1 MKNFLLIVI
10 AALLFAGC
18 KNESGKFTVTG
29 KIKNAPADSVYLEKL
44 SYNSADS
51 KTIDSAK
58 IDKDGNYKLSG
69 ADTQQN
75 LYMLSFKNSP
85 AVILVNDAGKIN
97 IDFDLK
103 GAVYPDING
112 SAATKE
118 LYDFL
123 KDFWQKDSLLSDN
136 YYKLDSMNK
145 NGIKD
150 SVYAMQLQQQY
161 VKQIG
166 ALGSAI
172 QGFVKKSNNPAA
184 ICFVLDKAR
193 GAVSPDDLNAL
204 VQDASKRF
212 PEHSGIAIF
221 KSEIAQAM
229 QSQSQANSA
238 ASALLNQPAPDLTMT
253 DANGKKISISD
264 FKGKYLLVDFWA
276 SWCGPCRQENPNVV
290 AAYNKFKNKNF
301 TILGVSLDEDKA
313 AWMKAVKDDHL
324 AWTQMS
330 DLKQWESA
338 AISTYHFDGIPFN
351 VLIDPQGKV
360 IAESLRGEELEQ
372 KLNEVLQ

>member
-1 MKNFLLIVI
+1 MKNIFIDCNCSAI
-10 AALLFAGC
+10 IC
-18 KNESGKFTVTG
+18 RMQNENGKFTVTG

-58 IDKDGNYKLSG
+58 IDKDGSYKLSG

-253 DANGKKISISD
+253 DAKWKKNQHQRFQREIFTGRFLGKLVRTVQA
-264 FKGKYLLVDFWA
+264 GK
-276 SWCGPCRQENPNVV
+276 S
-290 AAYNKFKNKNF
+290 
-301 TILGVSLDEDKA
+301 
-313 AWMKAVKDDHL
+313 
-324 AWTQMS
+324 
-330 DLKQWESA
+330 
-338 AISTYHFDGIPFN
+338 
-351 VLIDPQGKV
+351 
-360 IAESLRGEELEQ
+360 
-372 KLNEVLQ
+372 